1 MANDHVIINGIV
13 SYVYGL
19 NKCIIYVANYSF
31 NSIFMSLLIHS

>member
-19 NKCIIYVANYSF
+19 NKCIIYVANYNFTIVYSC
-31 NSIFMSLLIHS
+31 HY